1 MQTKFIIDI
10 ALIIFAYLLGSIS
23 SAIVVC
29 KIMRLPDPRTEGS
42 GNPGATNVLR
52 LGGKK
57 AAIIT
62 LLGDILKGVIPV
74 LIARAVGLTDLALAL
89 VACAAFVG
97 HLFPIFFGFQGGKG
111 VATAFGAVVAL
122 SWIVGFS
129 SLGIWIIFAVA
140 FRYASLASICAAIS
154 MPIFGYFLANKTYTI
169 PLIIMCIIV
178 LWKHRANVVR
188 IVQGKESRLG
198 QRS

>member
-1 MQTKFIIDI
+1 MQTKYIIDI
-10 ALIIFAYLLGSIS
+10 ALIIFSYLMGSIS
-23 SAIVVC
+23 SAIVVS
-29 KIMRLPDPRTEGS
+29 KLMRLPDPRMEGS

-74 LIARAVGLTDLALAL
+74 LIARAVGLTDIALAL

-97 HLFPIFFGFQGGKG
+97 HLFPIFFGFKGGKG

-122 SWIVGFS
+122 SWPVGFG
-129 SLGIWIIFAVA
+129 SLAVWLIIAFA
-140 FRYASLASICAAIS
+140 FRYSSLASICAAIS
-154 MPIFGYFLANKTYTI
+154 MPILGYFLANKAYTI
-169 PLIIMCIIV
+169 PLIIMSIIV
-178 LWKHRANVVR
+178 LWKHRANILR
-188 IVQGKESRLG
+188 IVQGTESKIG
-198 QRS
+198 QRG